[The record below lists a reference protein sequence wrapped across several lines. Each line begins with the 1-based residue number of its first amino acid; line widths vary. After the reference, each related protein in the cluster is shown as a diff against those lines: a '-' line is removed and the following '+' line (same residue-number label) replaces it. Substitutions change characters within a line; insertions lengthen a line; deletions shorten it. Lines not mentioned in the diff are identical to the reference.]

1 MARGKNATARR
12 PPPPPPPP
20 PPTPNT
26 SLALLR
32 ELLKNEGEDTDATT
46 SSNSASTKTSAL
58 LHQLGIGGLDGPV
71 ITLLRRALASRL
83 LSPDMAKR
91 LGVKHVRGILLHGP
105 PGTGKTLVAR
115 QLAALLHA
123 HEPKLVSGPE
133 LLSMWVGKSE
143 ENIRAIFQDAEQE
156 FKEKGSASAL
166 HVIIFDEID
175 ALTRK
180 RGSLRDSS
188 GVLDSCVNQLLSK
201 IDGLAAFDNILC
213 IGTTNRKDLLDDA
226 LLRPGR
232 LEVHV
237 EVGLPDEAGRAQI
250 FHVHTRGFAKE
261 GCLSSDVDFLQ
272 LAHRTPNFTGA
283 EIEGVVKGG
292 LSFALQRQIS
302 RQDGGTDTADAD
314 ATDKDLSSSLL
325 NLCMLD
331 LLRAL
336 REAKPH
342 FGAAS
347 QQSSTHQ
354 RMGFVAFRPEV
365 PALVQSLLATLDKAR
380 QGGQLPLVTVLL
392 QGPPGAGK
400 SAVLAHLGS
409 LANGFTFRRHL
420 TGQELASLGEE
431 AACDTLVQ
439 AVQDAHQCP
448 HSLLMLDDLEGLSQY
463 VPLQGG
469 RVSLPRL
476 HTLLSVL
483 GRAPAKVSR
492 VGVVLATTS
501 LDEKTLRAL
510 GLWEKFSVRVALP
523 LVETAGHVAALLGT
537 GEGAGKGEE
546 MVLGKE
552 EEGPWTVRQLL
563 QRQALSAQEEKKIEE
578 EEGKHEKQ

>member
-1 MARGKNATARR
+1 MARGKHASACR

-20 PPTPNT
+20 PSTPNT

-46 SSNSASTKTSAL
+46 TTSSSASTKTSAL

-261 GCLSSDVDFLQ
+261 GCLGADVDFPQ

-302 RQDGGTDTADAD
+302 RGNDTLDAD
-314 ATDKDLSSSLL
+314 ATDNDLSSSPL

-347 QQSSTHQ
+347 QQWATHQ
-354 RMGFVAFRPEV
+354 RMGFVTFRPEV
-365 PALVQSLLATLDKAR
+365 PALVRSLLATLDQAR
-380 QGGQLPLVTVLL
+380 HGGQLPLVTVLL

-400 SAVLAHLGS
+400 SAVLARLGS
-409 LANGFTFRRHL
+409 LADGFTFRRHL

-510 GLWEKFSVRVALP
+510 GLWEKFSVRVTLP
-523 LVETAGHVAALLGT
+523 LVETVGHVAALLGT
-537 GEGAGKGEE
+537 GEEAGTGKES
-546 MVLGKE
+546 VLGEE
-552 EEGPWTVRQLL
+552 EEGPWTVRELL
-563 QRQALSAQEEKKIEE
+563 QRQALRAQEEKKIEE
-578 EEGKHEKQ
+578 EEGKYERV

>member
-1 MARGKNATARR
+1 MARGKHAMART
-12 PPPPPPPP
+12 PQAPQTPTS
-20 PPTPNT
+20 PTPNT

-32 ELLKNEGEDTDATT
+32 ELLMNEGEDTEAAITT
-46 SSNSASTKTSAL
+46 NSASKNTSAL
-58 LHQLGIGGLDGPV
+58 LHQLDIGGLDGPV

-123 HEPKLVSGPE
+123 AKPKLISGPE

-180 RGSLRDSS
+180 RGTLRDSS

-250 FHVHTRGFAKE
+250 FHIHTRGFANE
-261 GCLSSDVDFLQ
+261 GCLSADVDFHQ
-272 LAHRTPNFTGA
+272 LARLTPNFTGA

-292 LSFALQRQIS
+292 LSFALQRQVS
-302 RQDGGTDTADAD
+302 RKHDVLDAD
-314 ATDKDLSSSLL
+314 VIKSDLSSSKL

-347 QQSSTHQ
+347 QQWATHQ

-365 PALVQSLLATLDKAR
+365 PTLVQGLLTTLDQAR
-380 QGGQLPLVTVLL
+380 NGGQLPLVTILL

-409 LANGFTFRRHL
+409 LAGGFTFRRHL

-431 AACDTLVQ
+431 AACDTLAQ

-476 HTLLSVL
+476 HSLLAVL
-483 GRAPAKVSR
+483 GRTPAKMSR

-501 LDEKTLRAL
+501 LDQKTLCAL

-523 LVETAGHVAALLGT
+523 LVETAGHVAALLGK
-537 GEGAGKGEE
+537 GEGAGKST
-546 MVLGKE
+546 MLRKE
-552 EEGPWTVRQLL
+552 ENGPWTVRELL
-563 QRQALSAQEEKKIEE
+563 QRQALNTEEEKKIEE
-578 EEGKHEKQ
+578 DEGSHN

>member
-1 MARGKNATARR
+1 MTRKKNAATSNMSSQQCKIA
-12 PPPPPPPP
+12 
-20 PPTPNT
+20 PNA
-26 SLALLR
+26 SLVLLR
-32 ELLKNEGEDTDATT
+32 ELLKNEGEDKIGCRDPSDISPTT
-46 SSNSASTKTSAL
+46 TSAL

-91 LGVKHVRGILLHGP
+91 LGVKHVRGILLYGP

-123 HEPKLVSGPE
+123 REPKLVSGPE

-143 ENIRAIFQDAEQE
+143 ENIRSIFADAEQE
-156 FKEKGSASAL
+156 FKEKGSHSAL

-188 GVLDSCVNQLLSK
+188 GVMDSCVNQLLSK

-250 FHVHTRGFAKE
+250 FQVHTKGFATE
-261 GCLSSDVDFLQ
+261 GLLARDVDFPQ
-272 LAHRTPNFTGA
+272 LARLTPNFTGA

-302 RQDGGTDTADAD
+302 TNKKAEEEGPSRPSYDDSSTGSAPLC
-314 ATDKDLSSSLL
+314 LS
-325 NLCMLD
+325 MFD

-342 FGAAS
+342 FGAKS
-347 QQSSTHQ
+347 QQWATHQ
-354 RMGFVAFRPEV
+354 RLGFIAFRPEV
-365 PALVQSLLATLDKAR
+365 PELMQRLLSILERAR
-380 QGGQLPLVTVLL
+380 QDGQLPLVTILL
-392 QGPPGAGK
+392 QGPAGAGK
-400 SAVLAHLGS
+400 TAVLARLGS
-409 LANGFTFRRHL
+409 LAEGYTFRRHL

-431 AACDTLVQ
+431 SACDAVVQ
-439 AVQDAHQCP
+439 AVEDAHQCP
-448 HSLLMLDDLEGLSQY
+448 RSLLMLDDLEGLMQY

-483 GRAPAKVSR
+483 GRPPVKQSR

-501 LDEKTLRAL
+501 LDEPTLRAL
-510 GLWEKFSVRVALP
+510 GLWERFGIKEVLP
-523 LVETAGHVAALLGT
+523 LVETADHVAVLMNGLG
-537 GEGAGKGEE
+537 GASQPPGGTK
-546 MVLGKE
+546 K
-552 EEGPWTVRQLL
+552 GPWTVRELL
-563 QRQALSAQEEKKIEE
+563 QEQALYAQHR
-578 EEGKHEKQ
+578 KHDEKQNKIDDEQ